1 MAPDER
7 AEAERLM
14 RKRDR
19 DEAIATG
26 RMRPGLLYGKNVV
39 ANSFIVGAMSICMQI
54 PVIDVHSSNSIKSLT
69 SNRMPGLF

>member
-26 RMRPGLLYGKNVV
+26 RMRPGLLYGKNAVT
-39 ANSFIVGAMSICMQI
+39 NSLFVGQCACIWI
-54 PVIDVHSSNSIKSLT
+54 PVIKGWLQNPT
-69 SNRMPGLF
+69 AG